1 MSQAFTFRLIT
12 DAAEAARVA
21 EGLLGET
28 LISLDTETYWNP
40 ATGRAHVSLVQIAA
54 GGPEV
59 QVFDFLTV
67 GAEPL
72 RPLIE
77 SPSVA
82 MAAHNARFDQ
92 GVLRGEGLGP
102 VSFIDTLTL
111 ARAALI
117 LPSYSLASVTE
128 HLFGRPLDKT
138 LRASNWRRRPL
149 TRSQIEYAALDAH
162 VTLRVYEE
170 LRVRLEAEG
179 RWELCARAATLSD
192 APRAVATTTR
202 RKRRPVEPGPPLT
215 AEERRTVGLLKRW
228 RMERAG
234 AQRVPAYMICADK
247 TLECLARE
255 RPETVEQLRA
265 IYGLGDSKI
274 ERFGEDLLAALRDAT
289 TDLS

>member
-1 MSQAFTFRLIT
+1 MSGEFTFELIS
-12 DAAEAARVA
+12 DAAEAARVS
-21 EGLLGET
+21 EGLLDEA

-40 ATGRAHVSLVQIAA
+40 STSRAHVSLVQIAA

-59 QVFDFLTV
+59 HVFDFLAV

-77 SPSVA
+77 SPSVT

-92 GVLRGEGLGP
+92 GVLRGEGFSP
-102 VSFIDTLTL
+102 RAFIDTLAL
-111 ARAALI
+111 ARAALV

-128 HLFGRPLDKT
+128 HLFGFPLDKT
-138 LRASNWRRRPL
+138 LRSSYWRRRPL
-149 TRSQIEYAALDAH
+149 TRAQVEYAALDAH
-162 VTLRVYEE
+162 ITLRVYGE
-170 LRVRLEAEG
+170 LQRRLRAEG
-179 RWELCARAATLSD
+179 RWDACERAAMLSD
-192 APRAVATTTR
+192 ETRPAPTTPRR
-202 RKRRPVEPGPPLT
+202 RKKAAEPGPPLT

-234 AQRVPAYMICADK
+234 EQRVPAYMICADK

-255 RPETVEQLRA
+255 RPETVEQLRS

-274 ERFGEDLLAALRDAT
+274 ERFGADLLSALRDAT
-289 TDLS
+289 SDLS